1 MPVYTCTTE
10 QATLS
15 ADIKAALAGEITVF
29 TRLSIMCR
37 LPT

>member
-15 ADIKAALAGEITVF
+15 ADIKAALAGEIVF
-29 TRLSIMCR
+29 TRLSIRCR